1 MFICQPE
8 NKTAAICGLE
18 HGESLIIPCNGSTVQ
33 STQNS
38 IQGIYS
44 KKGLNTAE
52 FSQRKAL
59 LVFDEKT
66 MPLAVIVVTRTVGP
80 LPGDSGSATG

>member
-1 MFICQPE
+1 MFICQPQ

-18 HGESLIIPCNGSTVQ
+18 HGESLIIPCNGSTIQ

-44 KKGLNTAE
+44 KKGLNNAE

-66 MPLAVIVVTRTVGP
+66 MPLAVVVVTRTVGT
-80 LPGDSGSATG
+80 SQAESNSVTS

>member
-33 STQNS
+33 STQSS
-38 IQGIYS
+38 IQGIYF
-44 KKGLNTAE
+44 KKGLNTTE

-80 LPGDSGSATG
+80 SPDDNDSVNG

>member
-1 MFICQPE
+1 MFICEPE
-8 NKTAAICGLE
+8 NRTSAICGLAS
-18 HGESLIIPCNGSTVQ
+18 GESLIIPCNDRTVQ
-33 STQNS
+33 STQSS

-66 MPLAVIVVTRTVGP
+66 MPMAVIVVTRTVGI
-80 LPGDSGSATG
+80 

>member
-8 NKTAAICGLE
+8 NKTASICGLQ
-18 HGESLIIPCNGSTVQ
+18 HGESVIIPCNGSTVQ
-33 STQNS
+33 STQNT

-52 FSQRKAL
+52 YSQRKAL
-59 LVFDEKT
+59 LIFDEKT
-66 MPLAVIVVTRTVGP
+66 LPLAVIVVSRTT
-80 LPGDSGSATG
+80 DTSISQ

>member
-1 MFICQPE
+1 MFISQPE

-18 HGESLIIPCNGSTVQ
+18 HGESVIIPCNGSTVQ

-44 KKGLNTAE
+44 KKGLNTKE

-59 LVFDEKT
+59 LVFDEKS
-66 MPLAVIVVTRTVGP
+66 MPMAVIVVTRS
-80 LPGDSGSATG
+80 SGS